1 MSLVDLG
8 KRLLEAARKGQDDEV
23 RTLMAN
29 GAPFTTDWLGTSP
42 LHLAAQY
49 GHYSTAEVLL
59 RAGVSRDARTKV
71 DRTPLHMA
79 AAEGHANIVELLIRN
94 NADINAKDMLKMT
107 ALHWAVEHD
116 HREVVEILLKYAADV
131 HALSKF
137 DKNAFDIALDK
148 HNPELVAILQE
159 AMQNQVNT
167 NPERTN
173 SVAVATPQFI
183 IAPAGVMNLTGL
195 VSSASTKTSS
205 GESGVSTVQF
215 CNSTTSV
222 LTTLAALAEA
232 SGPLSN
238 SPRTAGATEEVV
250 TADSVD
256 SAIQQVVGSG
266 GQRVITIVTDGVQL
280 GNLPAGINTCQ
291 PFIVTMQDGQQVL
304 TVPTTHVEEETIIT
318 EEMPTKKQCLEEVLN
333 HSEPIEK
340 DTNDCLERELLQKQL
355 HEANRKAQEY
365 RQQLLK
371 KEQEAEEYRMRLE
384 AIARLHT
391 TTEEITVVE
400 EVTDDGT
407 GTVITMATELE
418 GPETTVETME
428 QPTDMATETVTS

>member
-205 GESGVSTVQF
+205 G
-215 CNSTTSV
+215 
-222 LTTLAALAEA
+222 
-232 SGPLSN
+232 
-238 SPRTAGATEEVV
+238 ATEEVV

>member
-29 GAPFTTDWLGTSP
+29 GAPFTTDW
-42 LHLAAQY
+42 
-49 GHYSTAEVLL
+49 
-59 RAGVSRDARTKV
+59 
-71 DRTPLHMA
+71 
-79 AAEGHANIVELLIRN
+79 N

-116 HREVVEILLKYAADV
+116 HREVVEILLKYGADV

-148 HNPELVAILQE
+148 HNPELVAVLQE

-195 VSSASTKTSS
+195 VSSASTKTRS
-205 GESGVSTVQF
+205 GESAVSTVQF
-215 CNSTTSV
+215 GNSTTSV

-238 SPRTAGATEEVV
+238 STRVAEFEKKYNHNFQILTAATEEVV

-266 GQRVITIVTDGVQL
+266 GQRVITIVTDGGIPL
-280 GNLPAGINTCQ
+280 GNLQAGINTGQ

-304 TVPTTHVEEETIIT
+304 TVPASHVEEETIIT
-318 EEMPTKKQCLEEVLN
+318 EEMATKKQCLETVFN
-333 HSEPIEK
+333 HSESMEK
-340 DTNDCLERELLQKQL
+340 DANDCLERELLQKQL

-391 TTEEITVVE
+391 TAEEITVVE

-407 GTVITMATELE
+407 GTVLTMAAELD

>member
-79 AAEGHANIVELLIRN
+79 AAEGHASIVELLIRN

-107 ALHWAVEHD
+107 ALHWAVEHN
-116 HREVVEILLKYAADV
+116 HREVVDILLKYGADV

-148 HNPELVAILQE
+148 HNPDLVAMLQE

-195 VSSASTKTSS
+195 VSSAPTKT
-205 GESGVSTVQF
+205 
-215 CNSTTSV
+215 TSAV
-222 LTTLAALAEA
+222 
-232 SGPLSN
+232 
-238 SPRTAGATEEVV
+238 TEEVV
-250 TADSVD
+250 TTDSVD

-266 GQRVITIVTDGVQL
+266 GQRVITIVTDGGVQL
-280 GNLPAGINTCQ
+280 GSLQAGLSSGQ

-304 TVPTTHVEEETIIT
+304 TVPTSHVEEETIIT
-318 EEMPTKKQCLEEVLN
+318 EEMATGKQCQETVLN
-333 HSEPIEK
+333 HSEPMEK
-340 DTNDCLERELLQKQL
+340 DANDSMERELLQKQL

-391 TTEEITVVE
+391 TAEEITVVE

-407 GTVITMATELE
+407 VSVINVATEVE

-428 QPTDMATETVTS
+428 QPLDMATETVTS